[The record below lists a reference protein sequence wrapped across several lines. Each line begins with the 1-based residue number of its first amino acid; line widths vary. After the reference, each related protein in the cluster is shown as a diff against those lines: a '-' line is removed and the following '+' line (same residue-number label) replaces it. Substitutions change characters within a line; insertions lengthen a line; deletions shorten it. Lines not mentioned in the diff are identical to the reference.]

1 MPLFTYAS
9 HIDPRQVR
17 ADTLVVTLGGFLDA
31 GHTQRLVDHQVL
43 DGLASHRVGS
53 FDADVL
59 VDHRAERPGITFAG
73 DRFTDYDPPALVLLE
88 ATDRNDTPFLLLQG
102 PEPDFRWEELAA
114 TVERLVD
121 DHEVRTTVF
130 VQGIPMST
138 PHTRPVQVTRWAS
151 RPELI
156 PGNRP
161 LVGTIR
167 MRASFPS
174 MLALRLGDAGHD
186 VIGLVAHVPHYL
198 APGDYPDSALAVI
211 DALQQSTG
219 VSLPT
224 SPLELVRSAVRAE
237 IDEQVASS
245 EETREMVT
253 ELEHQYD
260 RFMAEHRLEA
270 RPEPAD
276 LPSAEEIAA
285 EAEKFLRSLDE
296 PPSGDEPPA
305 QS

>member
-1 MPLFTYAS
+1 MPLFTYES
-9 HIDPRQVR
+9 HVDPRRVR
-17 ADTLVVTLGGFLDA
+17 ADTLVVTLGGFVDA
-31 GHTQRLVDHQVL
+31 GHTQRLLDHQVRE
-43 DGLASHRVGS
+43 GLESHRIGT

-73 DRFTDYDPPALVLLE
+73 DRFTDYEPPELVLME
-88 ATDRNDTPFLLLQG
+88 ATDSNGLPFLLLRG

-114 TVERLVD
+114 TIERLVD

-161 LVGTIR
+161 LFGTVR

-174 MLALRLGDAGHD
+174 MLALRLGEDGHD
-186 VIGLVAHVPHYL
+186 VIGLAAHVPHYL
-198 APGDYPDSALAVI
+198 APGDYPDAALAVI
-211 DALQQSTG
+211 EGLRNATG
-219 VSLPT
+219 IALPT
-224 SPLELVRSAVRAE
+224 ASLELVRSAVRAE
-237 IDEQVASS
+237 IDQQVASS
-245 EETREMVT
+245 EETGEMVA

-260 RFMAEHRLEA
+260 RFMAEYRLEA
-270 RPEPAD
+270 APRSTD
-276 LPSAEEIAA
+276 LPGAEEIAA

-296 PPSGDEPPA
+296 PPAGDEPQA
-305 QS
+305 